1 MNSSQ
6 TAKSC
11 EPQLLQQPPD
21 STWGVNDLGHYARAQ
36 EQAIAAG
43 EKSLTACY
51 WRLGLALNLARKH
64 FAHRQWGRYLGE
76 LGIEKTRASK
86 ARAIHGAFEA
96 EDEVA
101 ALTVQEA
108 YRRRQSKPRAATAE
122 KRVTPPAEF
131 DLVEFLL
138 GVCKQADGCADQV
151 AYLELEQAQQILT
164 TLDETIAELD
174 KLRQL
179 FRARVGA

>member
-1 MNSSQ
+1 MNSSDGP
-6 TAKSC
+6 KSC
-11 EPQLLQQPPD
+11 EPQHLQQPPD
-21 STWGVNDLGHYARAQ
+21 PTWGVEDLGQYARAQ
-36 EQAIAAG
+36 EQAIVAG
-43 EKSLTACY
+43 EHSLTACY

-86 ARAIHGAFEA
+86 ARAIHGTFAVA
-96 EDEVA
+96 EEVA
-101 ALTVQEA
+101 ELTVQEA
-108 YRRRQSKPRAATAE
+108 YRRRQLKPRIATA
-122 KRVTPPAEF
+122 KRRPSPPPST

-151 AYLELEQAQQILT
+151 EFIEHEQAKQILT

-179 FRARVGA
+179 FRARVSA